1 MQYDDGDPG
10 EDVSRLE
17 ILGIAAPE
25 PRRRRAIAVIVSAA
39 VALVL
44 AGGAAWPLLHEDD
57 SASTLPA
64 PGATGTASASPGGDL
79 GIKGLRTYSHLAA
92 DHVVGPVTYPQS
104 PPVGGPHDQVWLAC
118 GAYDVPVRKENVV
131 HDLEH
136 GAVWITYQPSLS
148 DSDVAAL
155 KKVLPSNGVLSPYP
169 GLSSPVVLTAWGL
182 QLGVDKVDDSRI
194 KAFLSRFG
202 HGEAAPE
209 AGVSCAG
216 GSTDPQGGTAV
227 EDPGTAV

>member
-1 MQYDDGDPG
+1 MQYDDDGDPG
-10 EDVSRLE
+10 EDVNKLE

-25 PRRRRAIAVIVSAA
+25 PRRRRTIAVTVSAA

-57 SASTLPA
+57 NASTLPA

-169 GLSSPVVLTAWGL
+169 GLSSPVVARLRPRRASPVPVAAPTRRAGPRSRTPAL
-182 QLGVDKVDDSRI
+182 PSEAEKSSEPEGVDWS
-194 KAFLSRFG
+194 S
-202 HGEAAPE
+202 PP
-209 AGVSCAG
+209 C
-216 GSTDPQGGTAV
+216 
-227 EDPGTAV
+227 